1 VQVQSHCGHQQLA
14 QSEEQLG
21 LCGAPPIDEV
31 TGESMRCTGVH
42 PSVRHTNSTLVL
54 STSVT
59 MSIPEVQAQLVVRI
73 SQDDLLYKDIIGPA
87 LLDLLAYFE
96 DVISLNPVACAF
108 LNSLIRKSTRNSA
121 EFWDYSNSGPFQV
134 WTFHRN
140 FTYLIVKCVPAN
152 SEHFLAGLESF
163 PAINSSNFMN
173 WKRFLPFFE

>member
-1 VQVQSHCGHQQLA
+1 
-14 QSEEQLG
+14 
-21 LCGAPPIDEV
+21 
-31 TGESMRCTGVH
+31 
-42 PSVRHTNSTLVL
+42 
-54 STSVT
+54 